1 MPAPSESPVS
11 APTPASTAQ
20 RRLMPWLLII
30 NAAMLTGFSGFIVIF
45 LPDQIQRIDA
55 ANKVGNLAIVSAAAS
70 VGAIIVHP
78 LIGAISDRT
87 RSRFGRRSPWLVIG
101 GATAAVSMIAMSLAT
116 ELWSVLVVYVLLT
129 VGLNTIGT
137 AQSAVVPD
145 RLPREQFGAASG
157 ALAVGAFIGMG
168 LGVGLAGVFANSI
181 GIGYP
186 VFGALVLVVCVL
198 FTIANRE
205 EPSLRMR
212 REPFGWRRFLASFWV
227 SPRAFPDFWWAFG
240 GRFLL
245 ILAYQSVQSYL
256 LYILRDYVGLSDSE
270 STALSMPL
278 TATMLVGALLT
289 AYVTGRMSDRMDRRK
304 VFVTISSLI
313 MAASLVIPLVAPSV
327 AGMFAF
333 AGFFGLGYG
342 SYLSVDAALMTE
354 VLPAA
359 DAAAKDLGIL
369 TIATT
374 LPQALTPLLVW
385 ALIALTGS
393 YTSVFLAG
401 IVFAL
406 AGALTVLPIRS
417 VR

>member
-1 MPAPSESPVS
+1 MATNVS
-11 APTPASTAQ
+11 TPASSTPAQ

-45 LPDQIQRIDA
+45 LPDQIQQIDA

-70 VGAIIVHP
+70 VGAVIVHP
-78 LIGAISDRT
+78 LIGAVSDRT

-101 GATAAVSMIAMSLAT
+101 GATAAVFMIAMTFTT
-116 ELWSVLVVYVLLT
+116 ELWSVLVFYVILT
-129 VGLNTIGT
+129 LGLNTIGT

-157 ALAVGAFIGMG
+157 ALAVGATIGMG
-168 LGVGLAGVFANSI
+168 LGVGLAGVFADSI

-186 VFGALVLVVCVL
+186 VFGAIVLAACVL
-198 FTIANRE
+198 FTIFNRE
-205 EPSLRMR
+205 DSSLEMPS
-212 REPFGWRRFLASFWV
+212 EQPFDWRRFLASFWV
-227 SPRAFPDFWWAFG
+227 SPKAFPDFWWAFG

-245 ILAYQSVQSYL
+245 ILAYQSVQAYL
-256 LYILRDYVGLSDSE
+256 LYILRDYVGLSDAE

-304 VFVTISSLI
+304 IFVLLSSVI
-313 MAASLVIPLVAPSV
+313 MAAALVIPLISSSV
-327 AGMFAF
+327 AAMFAF
-333 AGFFGLGYG
+333 AVVFGLGYG
-342 SYLSVDAALMTE
+342 IYLSVDAALMNE

-374 LPQALTPLLVW
+374 VPQALTPLLVW
-385 ALIALTGS
+385 ALYSLTGG
-393 YTSVFLAG
+393 YTSVFIAG

-406 AGALTVLPIRS
+406 AGALTVLPIKG

>member
-11 APTPASTAQ
+11 APAPASTAQ

-186 VFGALVLVVCVL
+186 VFGALVLAVCVL

-205 EPSLRMR
+205 EPSLRMQP
-212 REPFGWRRFLASFWV
+212 EPFGWRRFLASFWV

-342 SYLSVDAALMTE
+342 IYLSVDAALMTE

>member
-1 MPAPSESPVS
+1 MSTPSATPVR
-11 APTPASTAQ
+11 ATTASTPAQ

-30 NAAMLTGFSGFIVIF
+30 NAAMLMGFSGFIVIF

-70 VGAIIVHP
+70 VGAIIAHP
-78 LIGAISDRT
+78 LVGALCDRT
-87 RSRFGRRSPWLVIG
+87 RSRFGRRSPWIIVG
-101 GATAAVSMIAMSLAT
+101 GATAAVFMIAMSLTT
-116 ELWSVLVVYVLLT
+116 ELWGILLCYVILT
-129 VGLNTIGT
+129 LGLNTIGT

-157 ALAVGAFIGMG
+157 MLAVGAFIGMG
-168 LGVGLAGVFANSI
+168 LGVGGAGYFANSI

-186 VFGALVLVVCVL
+186 VFGAIVLGVCLL
-198 FTIANRE
+198 FTIVNRDD
-205 EPSLRMR
+205 PSLGMA
-212 REPFGWRRFLASFWV
+212 REPFDWTRFFASFWV
-227 SPRAFPDFWWAFG
+227 SPKRFPDFWWAFG

-256 LYILRDYVGLSDSE
+256 LYILRDYVGLSDAD

-289 AYVTGRMSDRMDRRK
+289 AYVTGRLSDRMNRRK
-304 VFVTISSLI
+304 IFVLISSVI
-313 MAASLVIPLVAPSV
+313 MAASLVIPLIAPSV

-342 SYLSVDAALMTE
+342 VYLSVDSALMNE

-359 DAAAKDLGIL
+359 SAAAKDLGIL

-393 YTSVFLAG
+393 YTSVFIAG

-406 AGALTVLPIRS
+406 AGALTVMPIRG

>member
-1 MPAPSESPVS
+1 MATNVS
-11 APTPASTAQ
+11 TPASSTPAQ

-45 LPDQIQRIDA
+45 LPDQIQQIDA

-70 VGAIIVHP
+70 VGAVIVHP
-78 LIGAISDRT
+78 LIGAVSDRT

-101 GATAAVSMIAMSLAT
+101 GATAAVFMIAMTFTT
-116 ELWSVLVVYVLLT
+116 ELWSVLVFYVILT
-129 VGLNTIGT
+129 LGLNTIGT

-157 ALAVGAFIGMG
+157 ALAVGATIGMG
-168 LGVGLAGVFANSI
+168 LGVGLAGVFADSI

-186 VFGALVLVVCVL
+186 IFGAIVLAACVL
-198 FTIANRE
+198 FTIFNRE
-205 EPSLRMR
+205 DSSLEMPS
-212 REPFGWRRFLASFWV
+212 EQPFDWRRFLASFWV
-227 SPRAFPDFWWAFG
+227 SPKAFPDFWWAFG

-245 ILAYQSVQSYL
+245 ILAYQSVQAYL
-256 LYILRDYVGLSDSE
+256 LYILRDYVGLSDAE

-304 VFVTISSLI
+304 IFVLLSSVI
-313 MAASLVIPLVAPSV
+313 MAAALVIPLISSSV
-327 AGMFAF
+327 AAMFAF
-333 AGFFGLGYG
+333 AVVFGLGYG
-342 SYLSVDAALMTE
+342 IYLSVDAALMNE

-374 LPQALTPLLVW
+374 VPQALTPLLVW
-385 ALIALTGS
+385 ALYSLTGG
-393 YTSVFLAG
+393 YTSVFIAG

-406 AGALTVLPIRS
+406 AGALTVLPIKG

>member
-1 MPAPSESPVS
+1 
-11 APTPASTAQ
+11 
-20 RRLMPWLLII
+20 
-30 NAAMLTGFSGFIVIF
+30 MLF
-45 LPDQIQRIDA
+45 
-55 ANKVGNLAIVSAAAS
+55 
-70 VGAIIVHP
+70 
-78 LIGAISDRT
+78 

-186 VFGALVLVVCVL
+186 VFGALVLAVCVL

-205 EPSLRMR
+205 EPSLRMQP
-212 REPFGWRRFLASFWV
+212 EPFGWRRFLASFWV

-342 SYLSVDAALMTE
+342 IYLSVDAALMTE